1 MTGILDGPLTAVALC
16 WRIERNDGSGLALTS
31 HDEPLAAGGTIFEA
45 APGILPAAI
54 QRKAGLEPN
63 GGEVAGAITSASLD
77 EQDLVIGR
85 WDGARIA
92 MSALNWSEPEVAEVP
107 LLRGE
112 LGEVRL
118 QQGEFRAELRG
129 ASARLEAAICPETS
143 PECRAELGDRKCRV
157 DLAGRTLLA
166 RIDAVDGSS
175 LVADRL
181 VGGDFLWGR
190 ARFVSGANC
199 GLMSV
204 IVGVDGNRIELRD
217 ASRAAIAP
225 GDLIELRHGCDKSFA
240 TCSGRFTNAVNF
252 RGEPHLPGNDLL
264 TRYPGA

>member
-1 MTGILDGPLTAVALC
+1 MSILEGPLTSIALC
-16 WRIERNDGSGLALTS
+16 WRIERSDGAGLALTS
-31 HDEPLAAGGTIFEA
+31 HDETLTIGGTRFEA
-45 APGILPAAI
+45 APGMLPSAI

-77 EQDLVIGR
+77 EQDLALGR

-92 MSALNWSEPEVAEVP
+92 MAACDWRQPNVAEVP
-107 LLRGE
+107 MMRGE

-129 ASARLEAAICPETS
+129 AGARLEAAICPETS
-143 PECRAELGDRKCRV
+143 PECRAELGDKKCRV

-166 RIDAVDGSS
+166 RIDAVDGAS
-175 LVADRL
+175 LVLDQIA
-181 VGGDFLWGR
+181 GTDFLWGR
-190 ARFVSGANC
+190 ARFVGGENC

-204 IVGVDGNRIELRD
+204 IVGVDGNRVELRETARAMIAQGD
-217 ASRAAIAP
+217 A
-225 GDLIELRHGCDKSFA
+225 IELRHGCDKSFA
-240 TCSGRFTNAVNF
+240 TCSARFANAANF